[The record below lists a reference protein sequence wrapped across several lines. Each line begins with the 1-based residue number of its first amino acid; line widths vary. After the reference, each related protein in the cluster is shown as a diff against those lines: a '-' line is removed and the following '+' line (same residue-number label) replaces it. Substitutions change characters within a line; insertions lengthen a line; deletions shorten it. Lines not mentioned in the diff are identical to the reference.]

1 MTTVDIPKKTHKKL
15 KAEAA
20 RKGIDLQDL
29 VAEKLS
35 TIVMIGMITIGLLGL
50 GYAYADHP
58 LPRYDYDQH
67 LCYAT
72 FESEFSI
79 YSCNWLYINERSA
92 NVTDTVY
99 IDQRNDEPVN
109 EFMVRLKEQVS
120 ILTKPIPEPK
130 EPISFSFISPEIIAK
145 LEEKR
150 QATLD
155 RYEEVKEFCSYG
167 VGAYHAIQ
175 VKEQFET
182 LNQLIQTVASDDYVG
197 KELNKK
203 YEACRIMKAYKSMI
217 SQYIGLPSVDE
228 GSELGPQTDTTDSPF
243 TDPVTPRDIKDA
255 VDDAYE
261 VLCTSVVY
269 GNATKALYGCDIAI
283 PEGVGGVTEGAECQ
297 QSGQPA
303 EIGTLADKI
312 CPIKQKLQWIKD
324 NPTIDT
330 ELLALDTLCNI
341 FDASYGSL
349 SESFQPDIL
358 LDGTCDE
365 FLVDEEE

>member
-1 MTTVDIPKKTHKKL
+1 MTTVNIPKKTHKKL

-20 RKGIDLQDL
+20 RKGMDLQDL
-29 VAEKLS
+29 VAQKLS

-72 FESEFSI
+72 FESEFAI
-79 YSCNWLYINERSA
+79 YSCNWLYINEKFA

-99 IDQRNDEPVN
+99 IDQETDEPVN
-109 EFMVRLKEQVS
+109 EFMVRLKEQMS

-130 EPISFSFISPEIIAK
+130 EEMTFSFINPEIIAK
-145 LEEKR
+145 LEEKK
-150 QATLD
+150 QAILD
-155 RYEEVKEFCSYG
+155 RYDEVKEFCSYG

-182 LNQLIQTVASDDYVG
+182 LKQLLQTVASDDYVG

-203 YEACRIMKAYKSMI
+203 YEACRIMKAYKGMI
-217 SQYIGLPSVDE
+217 SQYIGLPSVEE
-228 GSELGPQTDTTDSPF
+228 GSELGPQTDTTDSPL
-243 TDPVTPRDIKDA
+243 TDPVTSRDIKDA

-269 GNATKALYGCDIAI
+269 GNATKALYGCDIDI
-283 PEGVGGVTEGAECQ
+283 PEGEGGATPGAACQ
-297 QSGQPA
+297 QAGQPA
-303 EIGTLADKI
+303 EIGSLAEKI
-312 CPIKQKLQWIKD
+312 CPLQKKLQWIKD
-324 NPTIDT
+324 NPTVDT
-330 ELLALDTLCNI
+330 DLLALETLCQI
-341 FDASYGSL
+341 FNASYGAVD
-349 SESFQPDIL
+349 ESFQPLIL
-358 LDGTCDE
+358 RDGTCDE
-365 FLVDEEE
+365 FLEEKE